1 MFAADK
7 ATGFGFILSW
17 SNVLIGTSIS
27 VALGVIA
34 GIIPAITASRMN
46 PVEAIRSK

>member
-1 MFAADK
+1 MRDK